1 MKRNILF
8 SLLLVSFCAYFAGAQ
23 ANLVF
28 SPGTVIDN
36 EGIANPDDLFAE
48 VVTKAKITNEG
59 DEPITIRW
67 VRDTDMPGEWESL
80 ICDLNS
86 CYPPQVYSNIAPDLG
101 SGLDAP
107 ITLNPG
113 DTTNLD
119 VHLLPK
125 GTGGEGTVSLNI
137 YDVENLDEIVAS
149 ADYNFTIRSTTSTS
163 EAFKPAISIFP
174 NPATDY
180 IQLSNAREA
189 DRLVVYNIVGR
200 EMRSFN
206 TAPGQRY
213 FIGDLPNGLYLAS
226 LVSRKKGVLNTL
238 RVQKSALRP

>member
-1 MKRNILF
+1 MKKNILLV
-8 SLLLVSFCAYFAGAQ
+8 LLFVAVFTQLASAQ
-23 ANLVF
+23 ASLAFTPN
-28 SPGTVIDN
+28 VIEK
-36 EGIANPDDLFAE
+36 EGVADQVDLFAE
-48 VVTKAKITNEG
+48 VVGKAKIENTG
-59 DEPITIRW
+59 DQPITIRW
-67 VRDTDMPGEWESL
+67 VRVVDTPEEWISM

-86 CYPPQVYSNIAPDLG
+86 CYPAQVYSNVAPDLD
-101 SGLDAP
+101 LDAP

-119 VHLLPK
+119 VHLQPK
-125 GTGGEGTVSLNI
+125 GVAGEGTVTI
-137 YDVENLDEIVAS
+137 EVYDVNNQDQMLVSGDFH
-149 ADYNFTIRSTTSTS
+149 FTISMPTSTN
-163 EAFKPAISIFP
+163 EAFKPSISIFP

-180 IQLSNAREA
+180 IQLSNAGQA

-226 LVSRKKGVLNTL
+226 LVSNKKGILTTL